1 MRNDNDNE
9 ASDHNDA
16 YASDLSTSSHHHSRS
31 QTQTQTQK
39 MQIIAT
45 ADLPVAQPLDEEEA
59 ARQDAQI
66 EQEIQQ
72 LLELE
77 RNAVRI
83 NEQVQQAQ
91 AQSPSP
97 EDSVVSPASNNDRSY
112 RRLALI
118 SGVLVLAAIAV
129 TAVIVIINND
139 NDIDNTNNNMKG
151 TAVLAETW
159 DAGDLG
165 DWVDYRDAL
174 DGNDVITTP
183 LVDNGSLK
191 LQCRSKCSGL
201 TDSHIGVG
209 VGVTLDLSSFA
220 IPAGQYELHVDLSQ
234 QVDLYQQVN
243 LYGVCDISMNVYSY
257 VLINNVTLAGYGT
270 VQKGGDCGLSVLE
283 NTTLYVPNFTL
294 SAGAGTLQL
303 FSQSYTTCT
312 GITAYWDNLILTEL
326 SLLPPQSPPPVTQFL
341 EDWPDASSITEWKN
355 SIVALDGADTT
366 ELPIVV
372 SGQLQLRGASKC
384 GSPPY
389 DGVGVGVTRTVDLV
403 AGVYNVGFHL
413 TNEVFYSGADL
424 MGNASIHSISRI
436 NGVEVA
442 SHITTVQ
449 GQASYWNTKTELFSV
464 LVENVTIPGGSTLIE
479 LYSEGGDCAS
489 FTSYWD
495 NIFLIR
501 QPESTAMPTQEPS
514 EAVAGAVHGTF

>member
-31 QTQTQTQK
+31 QTQTHTQK
-39 MQIIAT
+39 MQMIAT

-83 NEQVQQAQ
+83 NEQVQRVQV
-91 AQSPSP
+91 QSPSP
-97 EDSVVSPASNNDRSY
+97 EDDVVSPASNDRSY
-112 RRLALI
+112 RRIALI

-129 TAVIVIINND
+129 TAVIIIFINND
-139 NDIDNTNNNMKG
+139 DNDNNNNNMKG
-151 TAVLAETW
+151 TAVLTEMW
-159 DAGDLG
+159 DAGNLSEWVAYRKAIDG
-165 DWVDYRDAL
+165 D
-174 DGNDVITTP
+174 DVIP
-183 LVDNGSLK
+183 NPEVENGRLK
-191 LQCRSKCSGL
+191 LQCRSKCLNGP
-201 TDSHIGVG
+201 DDGDGVG

-220 IPAGQYELHVDLSQ
+220 FPAGQYELQVDLSQ
-234 QVDLYQQVN
+234 QMDLFQNVDWYD
-243 LYGVCDISMNVYSY
+243 VCDSSMNLYSY
-257 VLINNVTLAGYGT
+257 VLVNNVPLAGYGT
-270 VQKGGDCGLSVLE
+270 TPGGDCGLSELE
-283 NTTLYVPNFTL
+283 NATLYVPNFTL

-303 FSQSYTTCT
+303 FSRSYKDC
-312 GITAYWDNLILTEL
+312 GEITAYWDNLILTEL